1 MQLRAESGKQLFLI
15 HQNFT
20 GFLLGGGVKCRILR
34 PQSCHLASIHQIVP
48 PYVCISGRQQLPS
61 VCFENKLYDNA
72 KPAVCKE

>member
-1 MQLRAESGKQLFLI
+1 MQLCAKGRQQPLLVVQKL
-15 HQNFT
+15 T